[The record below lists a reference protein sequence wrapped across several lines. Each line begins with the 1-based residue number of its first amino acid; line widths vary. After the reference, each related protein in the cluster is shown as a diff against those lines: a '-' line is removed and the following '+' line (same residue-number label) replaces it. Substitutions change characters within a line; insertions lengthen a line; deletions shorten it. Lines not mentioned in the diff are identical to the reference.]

1 MTAANSPSSCSA
13 PSQPLSSWDGKWVSH
28 PASVEHLARLT
39 PGASITVVK
48 RAPDGSEA
56 TRYRAIVQASR
67 VDASWVE
74 VEAEWTNR
82 AVTVAGLTFEP
93 GDILREFFSPIHP
106 YNAFAVISADGAHKG
121 WYGNVTYPAFL
132 LDSALVP
139 VLVWH
144 DLYLDVVM
152 LTDGTVHLLD
162 DDELDAAPPPFT
174 EAAMYKAI
182 HAARDDL
189 LAFIRS
195 LHPDSGRS
203 PAPRL

>member
-1 MTAANSPSSCSA
+1 MSG
-13 PSQPLSSWDGKWVSH
+13 WDGEWVSH
-28 PASVEHLARLT
+28 PASVQRITRLT

-56 TRYRAIVQASR
+56 TRYRAIVQSSR
-67 VDASWVE
+67 VDAPWVE

-93 GDILREFFSPIHP
+93 GDILREFFSPVHP

-132 LDSALVP
+132 SDGAPTP

-144 DLYLDVVM
+144 DLYLDIVM
-152 LTDGTVHLLD
+152 LADGTVHLLD
-162 DDELDAAPPPFT
+162 DDELDAAPEPFS
-174 EAAMYKAI
+174 EPAMHRAI
-182 HAARDDL
+182 HAARHDL

-195 LHPDSGRS
+195 LGPH
-203 PAPRL
+203 